1 MMEVDIM
8 TENRKRSKQDIKMN
22 TSLNPDMVFDSIS
35 DHSLNQRFTSEQGN
49 ELISK
54 KEIRQ
59 QRKR

>member
-1 MMEVDIM
+1 M